1 MEKHAKDTLLNL
13 FPERFNKTTYEKAS
27 LEEIMVIMKECFDEL
42 KKDGKVNK
50 LDKATFPHIHKSD
63 GGDHHV
69 HGNHDSHG
77 GHGNHGSHGS
87 RHRRGAGG
95 NHQHSFKDQ
104 EKYINHHIL
113 HELTHAFHLGSMVIL
128 TVLLVEVRVYS
139 LNKAPR
145 WV

>member
-42 KKDGKVNK
+42 KRDGKVTM
-50 LDKATFPHIHKSD
+50 DKASFPHIHQTD
-63 GGDHHV
+63 GGGHHV
-69 HGNHDSHG
+69 HGK
-77 GHGNHGSHGS
+77 
-87 RHRRGAGG
+87 RHRRAAGG

-128 TVLLVEVRVYS
+128 TVLLVEVRIY
-139 LNKAPR
+139 L
-145 WV
+145 